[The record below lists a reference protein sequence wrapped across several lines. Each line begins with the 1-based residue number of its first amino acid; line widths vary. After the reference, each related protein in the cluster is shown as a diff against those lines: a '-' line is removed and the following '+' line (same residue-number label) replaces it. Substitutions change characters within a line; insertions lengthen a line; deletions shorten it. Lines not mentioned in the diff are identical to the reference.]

1 MAALRSET
9 DGRHGVSSR
18 AAESNGVRATQEQQ
32 PARSR
37 HPHWGAR
44 VPERSEKIP
53 RGRKRRTR
61 RHLELGPLFFPAG
74 FGKTL
79 RPCLREAWR
88 LISMVMIRALSCL
101 LVLGAAH
108 ALQLG
113 GTPTGPRSQGAAA
126 VSELSEVPVSLDIL
140 SEIQRTVAGQPA
152 VVFSKSS
159 CEESL
164 ECKRLFDAIAQPYVA
179 CEIDQRSDGEEV
191 EAALLSL
198 TQGRALPNVF
208 VRGQLLGGSAEMQE
222 AAATGLLEELLAD
235 SVLPPK
241 GCVVP
246 TRREG
251 PK

>member
-1 MAALRSET
+1 
-9 DGRHGVSSR
+9 
-18 AAESNGVRATQEQQ
+18 
-32 PARSR
+32 
-37 HPHWGAR
+37 
-44 VPERSEKIP
+44 
-53 RGRKRRTR
+53 
-61 RHLELGPLFFPAG
+61 
-74 FGKTL
+74 
-79 RPCLREAWR
+79 
-88 LISMVMIRALSCL
+88 MVMIRALSCL
-101 LVLGAAH
+101 LVVGAAR

-126 VSELSEVPVSLDIL
+126 VSEISEVPVSLDIL
-140 SEIQRTVAGQPA
+140 SEIQRTVAGQPV

-198 TQGRALPNVF
+198 TQGRALPNYF

-222 AAATGLLEELLAD
+222 AAATGLLEELLAE

>member
-1 MAALRSET
+1 
-9 DGRHGVSSR
+9 
-18 AAESNGVRATQEQQ
+18 
-32 PARSR
+32 
-37 HPHWGAR
+37 
-44 VPERSEKIP
+44 
-53 RGRKRRTR
+53 
-61 RHLELGPLFFPAG
+61 
-74 FGKTL
+74 
-79 RPCLREAWR
+79 
-88 LISMVMIRALSCL
+88 MVMIRALSCL
-101 LVLGAAH
+101 LVVGAAH

-113 GTPTGPRSQGAAA
+113 GTPTGPRSQGIAA
-126 VSELSEVPVSLDIL
+126 VSEISEVPVSLDIL
-140 SEIQRTVAGQPA
+140 SEIQRTVAGQPV

-198 TQGRALPNVF
+198 TQGRALPNFF

-222 AAATGLLEELLAD
+222 AAATGLLEELLAE

>member
-1 MAALRSET
+1 
-9 DGRHGVSSR
+9 
-18 AAESNGVRATQEQQ
+18 
-32 PARSR
+32 
-37 HPHWGAR
+37 
-44 VPERSEKIP
+44 
-53 RGRKRRTR
+53 
-61 RHLELGPLFFPAG
+61 
-74 FGKTL
+74 
-79 RPCLREAWR
+79 
-88 LISMVMIRALSCL
+88 MVMIRALSCL

-126 VSELSEVPVSLDIL
+126 VSEISEVPVSLDIL

-222 AAATGLLEELLAD
+222 AAATGLLEELLRAREVRARQPRGHVAGRRGLEGV
-235 SVLPPK
+235 SVKGKNLREKTNRLFTTWKPDPLPRGSRFTGVKPHIK
-241 GCVVP
+241 AYEAAKDCVYGSP
-246 TRREG
+246 CSRLS
-251 PK
+251 PFA